1 MAVELIYKHQK
12 KTYELMKTELNEK
25 GRVAYI
31 YPVGGGKSFPILKY
45 IEENPD
51 KKVLL
56 NNNYFSNP
64 SDENDFQLQTALDYL
79 EKLKDT
85 RND

>member
-1 MAVELIYKHQK
+1 M
-12 KTYELMKTELNEK
+12 TPK
-25 GRVAYI
+25 GTWI
-31 YPVGGGKSFPILKY
+31 EGKGI
-45 IEENPD
+45 NPD

-79 EKLKDT
+79 ENLKDT